1 MSNLIVN
8 IDHDGLGTDGIDNVE
23 DHCAIYCSLHEAIK
37 ESNARPGKDIIKFNF
52 PSSMLTISSV
62 SPLDAIMDPVIIDGS
77 TQSGYS
83 GKPVVELT
91 SNPDNE
97 DYGLLIR
104 SGDTVVKGLAIN
116 GFKTGILIEGKED
129 PPIKINPTTTTVTIK
144 PTGGNVIE
152 GNFIGTNLDGVSASK
167 GNFYEGIA
175 IVGSSN
181 NKIGGITPEE
191 RNVIS
196 GNIHNGIRTFRGI
209 KSYDIIF
216 DDPNTSTFRQVNH
229 LCDEDCA
236 PSRNL
241 IEGNYIGVDF
251 TGKNKLANGDNGVLL
266 VESNN
271 NILGGNE
278 PEKYYLWQRTKRSLY
293 YWQHFHR

>member
-23 DHCAIYCSLHEAIK
+23 DHCAIIASLHEAIK

-104 SGDTVVKGLAIN
+104 SGDIVVKGLAIN